1 MRWEYRDPPLAWLL
15 VAAYGAHIVEEW
27 VGGFPEWV
35 ALLAGA
41 PLPRDAF
48 IVINAAGMAGMVAAT
63 HGATRHARLGWMAIA
78 IAALL
83 FANGALHLVGSIA
96 TGSYSPG
103 LFTGVILYLPLGQLA
118 LMRAWQQAP
127 DGFLARGVLA
137 GLGVHALVS
146 LIAFALAR

>member
-1 MRWEYRDPPLAWLL
+1 MRWDYRDPPLVWLF
-15 VAAYGAHIVEEW
+15 VAAYAAHVIEEW
-27 VGGFPEWV
+27 VGGFPEWLTLV
-35 ALLAGA
+35 AGA
-41 PLPRDAF
+41 PLPRGAF
-48 IVINAAGMAGMVAAT
+48 AIVNAVAMVGMITAARA
-63 HGATRHARLGWMAIA
+63 ATRHESLGWMAIA

-83 FANGALHLVGSIA
+83 FANGVLHILGSIA

-127 DGFLARGVLA
+127 KGFFARGVLA

-146 LIAFALAR
+146 VIAFALTR